1 MLSIKNLQI
10 SYNKNLII
18 ENLSLNVKKGE
29 VLGILGRNGAGKT
42 TLFNALYQNIPYKG
56 EMSYEES
63 LISRKNV
70 GYLETENYFYP
81 YMTGEEYLSFF
92 VKKNNSD
99 FYKKSIDKFNL
110 PLNKFVQ
117 NYSTGMKKK
126 LALLALVLLNKS
138 IVVLDEPF
146 IGVDFEGVGL
156 LYEIVQ
162 DLKKQQ
168 KIILV
173 SSHIIET
180 LFNTCDK
187 IAILENK
194 GISKIISKDNFTNLA
209 NEYY

>member
-1 MLSIKNLQI
+1 MKKLNFLQEKDKKY
-10 SYNKNLII
+10 SKY
-18 ENLSLNVKKGE
+18 SLGTKQK
-29 VLGILGRNGAGKT
+29 LGIA
-42 TLFNALYQNIPYKG
+42 Q
-56 EMSYEES
+56 
-63 LISRKNV
+63 
-70 GYLETENYFYP
+70 
-81 YMTGEEYLSFF
+81 
-92 VKKNNSD
+92 
-99 FYKKSIDKFNL
+99 
-110 PLNKFVQ
+110 
-117 NYSTGMKKK
+117 
-126 LALLALVLLNKS
+126 VLMEDPK
-138 IVVLDEPF
+138 IMIFDEPF
-146 IGVDFEGVGL
+146 NGVDFEGVGL